1 MKKIGIIFLIGI
13 TVLGMVACNKK
24 SGTDSENTSVSI
36 SEPIQPLVY
45 YAPLTG
51 EEVEHEITQRAV
63 AVMINNQKKA
73 RPQSGI
79 SQADM
84 VYELLSEADIT
95 RWLAIFQSE
104 LPEKIG
110 PIRSARD
117 YYIKIAAGY
126 NAFYICHG
134 QSPAAEDLMQS
145 GAIDALNGINYDG
158 KYFHRDQTRVAPH
171 NSYTSASDISDAA
184 EALDIR
190 MIDQVRANIYEE
202 NGFSGDTEAKDATYV
217 KLKYSS
223 NDDYN
228 VVYTYDETKKG
239 YIRSQGGVQT
249 TDRENDEMITVQNV
263 FIVKTEHNIIDNYG
277 RRSIDLQ
284 SGGQGYLL
292 QNGKMLEVTWMNDSG
307 RLVPTK
313 NGEVIPYIPGKTWIN
328 VVEDKESAV
337 NFTTPN

>member
-1 MKKIGIIFLIGI
+1 ML
-13 TVLGMVACNKK
+13 
-24 SGTDSENTSVSI
+24 E
-36 SEPIQPLVY
+36 
-45 YAPLTG
+45 
-51 EEVEHEITQRAV
+51 
-63 AVMINNQKKA
+63 
-73 RPQSGI
+73 
-79 SQADM
+79 
-84 VYELLSEADIT
+84 
-95 RWLAIFQSE
+95 
-104 LPEKIG
+104 
-110 PIRSARD
+110 
-117 YYIKIAAGY
+117 
-126 NAFYICHG
+126 
-134 QSPAAEDLMQS
+134 
-145 GAIDALNGINYDG
+145 
-158 KYFHRDQTRVAPH
+158 YF
-171 NSYTSASDISDAA
+171 
-184 EALDIR
+184 
-190 MIDQVRANIYEE
+190 
-202 NGFSGDTEAKDATYV
+202 
-217 KLKYSS
+217 S